1 MSDSITP
8 EQRFAEWWQQ
18 KFAEVCEDEDRAF
31 AHEGYLTGYE
41 IGYAQGQA
49 AMQEEVDQLRVQLA
63 GCLTAAEGGT
73 NNPAKQGD
81 YGWSLAYQRTLE
93 LRMRLDALLP
103 AEAGGGTP

>member
-49 AMQEEVDQLRVQLA
+49 GMREACMKAVCPRCKDGSCDKSVFACR
-63 GCLTAAEGGT
+63 AE
-73 NNPAKQGD
+73 AI
-81 YGWSLAYQRTLE
+81 RTLGAPK
-93 LRMRLDALLP
+93 DAELP
-103 AEAGGGTP
+103 AEAGG